1 MSQHLLDRGRRLG
14 RTARVAAVAALALA
28 TTVGT
33 AGTASAES
41 PEEHPIEIHVDKA
54 GITAPQKHLG
64 GLVSFRVKTDDP
76 AGRQLQLLRP
86 HAGVS
91 IDRVLHDLARSVS
104 RVRGTAAAGMRAVHG
119 EAEALGGAMVTPQ
132 VHEQFT
138 EEVDPGSV
146 YLLDLTAFRADPAHP
161 VVRTLELAGTN
172 GMSANQARY
181 PHGIVIHRATSD
193 GPRFQTDDLDHV
205 HLAYLV
211 HNGSSQIH
219 ETRLRPVAPGTTD
232 AQVQKYLDAVAAG
245 RKAASPFTG
254 PPTGL
259 GAFSPDRSAS
269 IQAHGLQ
276 PGRYAVLDLVPDEKT
291 GLPHAALGMHQVVDL
306 K

>member
-1 MSQHLLDRGRRLG
+1 MPDQLLNR
-14 RTARVAAVAALALA
+14 AVRVAAVAALALA
-28 TTVGT
+28 TTVAT
-33 AGTASAES
+33 AGIAGAES
-41 PEEHPIEIHVDKA
+41 PEEHPIEVKVDKA

-76 AGRQLQLLRP
+76 NGRQLQLLRP
-86 HAGVS
+86 HAGVK
-91 IDRVLHDLARSVS
+91 IDKVLHDLAGSVS
-104 RVRGTAAAGMRAVHG
+104 RTPSTAAAGIRAVRG
-119 EAEALGGAMVTPQ
+119 EADALGGAMVTTK

-138 EEVDPGSV
+138 EEVSPGTV
-146 YLLDLTAFRADPAHP
+146 YLLDLTAFKADPAHP
-161 VVRTLELAGTN
+161 VMKAMELAGTN
-172 GMSANQARY
+172 GMNANQARY
-181 PHGIVIHRATSD
+181 PHGIVVHRATSD

-211 HNGSSQIH
+211 HNGSPQIH
-219 ETRLRPVAPGTTD
+219 ETQLRPVAPGTTD
-232 AQVQKYLDAVAAG
+232 KQVHTYLDAMAHG
-245 RKAASPFTG
+245 RRAQSPFTG
-254 PPTGL
+254 PATGL